1 MKRNSNR
8 IHNNRHGFNGLFSTT
23 GAEEYIITYSNKY
36 IIEFI
41 IFDYMFIK
49 YCFKNS
55 MEQSPWPSPC
65 LTYSNNNLIICVY
78 DIFSYEL
85 CISYELL
92 VMNYV

>member
-23 GAEEYIITYSNKY
+23 GAEGYIITYSNKY

-41 IFDYMFIK
+41 IFNYMFIK

-55 MEQSPWPSPC
+55 MGQSPWPSLC
-65 LTYSNNNLIICVY
+65 LTYSNKYIIEFI
-78 DIFSYEL
+78 IF
-85 CISYELL
+85 
-92 VMNYV
+92 NYML